1 VHRGVHDR
9 GRRRDRPL
17 STPFKR
23 TVETGYDRIAERYL
37 AGKNPED
44 PATLEQLAGELA
56 PGAPMRWSHYDG
68 ETSLAL
74 LRGAGLE
81 IERAETRTTSSDES
95 WLWVLAR
102 KGG

>member
-17 STPFKR
+17 STPFER
-23 TVETGYDRIAERYL
+23 RVETG
-37 AGKNPED
+37 ED
-44 PATLEQLAGELA
+44 PATLAQRAGELA
-56 PGAPMRWSHYDG
+56 PGAPMRWRYYDG

-74 LRGAGLE
+74 LSGSGLE
-81 IERAETRTTSSDES
+81 IERAETRTTSGNES
-95 WLWVLAR
+95 WLWVLSR

>member
-1 VHRGVHDR
+1 
-9 GRRRDRPL
+9 
-17 STPFKR
+17 
-23 TVETGYDRIAERYL
+23 
-37 AGKNPED
+37 
-44 PATLEQLAGELA
+44 
-56 PGAPMRWSHYDG
+56 MRWSHYDG

-95 WLWVLAR
+95 WLWVLTR

>member
-1 VHRGVHDR
+1 M
-9 GRRRDRPL
+9 

-37 AGKNPED
+37 ASKDPED
-44 PATLEQLAGELA
+44 PATLAALEQLAGELA
-56 PGAPMRWSHYDG
+56 LGAPVLDLG
-68 ETSLAL
+68 C
-74 LRGAGLE
+74 GPGG
-81 IERAETRTTSSDES
+81 DES

>member
-17 STPFKR
+17 STPFER
-23 TVETGYDRIAERYL
+23 RVETG
-37 AGKNPED
+37 ED
-44 PATLEQLAGELA
+44 PATLEQRAGELA
-56 PGAPMRWSHYDG
+56 PGAPMRWRHYDG

-74 LRGAGLE
+74 LSGSGLE
-81 IERAETRTTSSDES
+81 IERAETRTTSGNES
-95 WLWVLAR
+95 WLWVLSR

>member
-1 VHRGVHDR
+1 M
-9 GRRRDRPL
+9 
-17 STPFKR
+17 STPFER
-23 TVETGYDRIAERYL
+23 RVETG
-37 AGKNPED
+37 ED
-44 PATLEQLAGELA
+44 PATLAQRAGELA

-74 LRGAGLE
+74 LRDAGLE
-81 IERAETRTTSSDES
+81 VESAETRTTSGPGGDES